1 MNQSVWLLKSS
12 CSVPEGIRGSHACAI
27 GCAQLHIGIVGTRP
41 CVWPWF
47 GAAVCAHVP
56 SLPCARGVPTGSE
69 LGANRCNLAPLTAAE
84 RPRACVRSSCECW
97 GWVGGWVWGCGINH
111 VRLCTALV
119 ISAVSKHKQQSKWC
133 FFVERVVLLLSS
145 GVIRF
150 RN

>member
-1 MNQSVWLLKSS
+1 LNQSVWLLKSS

-27 GCAQLHIGIVGTRP
+27 GCAQLHIGIVRTRP

-47 GAAVCAHVP
+47 GAAVCAHVS

-84 RPRACVRSSCECW
+84 RPRACVRSRCECL
-97 GWVGGWVWGCGINH
+97 GVGRRVWGCGINH

-133 FFVERVVLLLSS
+133 FLLSALFCCS
-145 GVIRF
+145 RAG
-150 RN
+150 